1 MNGFSK
7 ISQTD
12 FPVTCTTGYRFG
24 FNGHEKDDEVK
35 GLGNSLDF
43 GARIYDSRLGRWLST
58 DPLASKYP
66 FASPYNFV
74 LNNPITSI
82 DPDGKLVVFVNG
94 YRPGKTVGDIHMNK
108 KEVFKTDKYGYWG
121 NMDDKF
127 MERMGDYNAVYAD
140 ASGMTLGPKSKAS
153 FRYENGKQ
161 SGQDLISKINSGEV
175 VLQKNDA
182 GEIIET
188 IKIVAHSQGSAEA
201 AGQAD
206 VLTKAGYKV
215 EVIYNIAPKQPEDI
229 KTPNGVERIV
239 QYGSDKDIVA
249 PQSPMPGD
257 VEQGGG
263 PETDG
268 KIKGHFLES
277 YKNIFNIKKGQDG
290 YVAPRKDQP
299 KNE

>member
-1 MNGFSK
+1 MIIIEIPENEFSK
-7 ISQTD
+7 PCRIS
-12 FPVTCTTGYRFG
+12 
-24 FNGHEKDDEVK
+24 
-35 GLGNSLDF
+35 
-43 GARIYDSRLGRWLST
+43 IYDM
-58 DPLASKYP
+58 
-66 FASPYNFV
+66 
-74 LNNPITSI
+74 
-82 DPDGKLVVFVNG
+82 DGKL
-94 YRPGKTVGDIHMNK
+94 M
-108 KEVFKTDKYGYWG
+108 
-121 NMDDKF
+121 
-127 MERMGDYNAVYAD
+127 MERRLLENISEVNIN
-140 ASGMTLGPKSKAS
+140 TL
-153 FRYENGKQ
+153 
-161 SGQDLISKINSGEV
+161 
-175 VLQKNDA
+175 
-182 GEIIET
+182 
-188 IKIVAHSQGSAEA
+188 
-201 AGQAD
+201 AD